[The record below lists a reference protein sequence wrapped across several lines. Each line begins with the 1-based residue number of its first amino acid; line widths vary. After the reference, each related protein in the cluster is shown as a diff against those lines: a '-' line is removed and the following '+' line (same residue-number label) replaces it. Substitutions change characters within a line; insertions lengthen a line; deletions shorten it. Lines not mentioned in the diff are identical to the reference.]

1 MKTAV
6 FYYSR
11 TGKTQVAA
19 EALAEKIS
27 GELIQIKDL
36 KNRKGIIGWL
46 RAGRDARSNKTTQIE
61 PSYIDTSN
69 YDTLCFGSPVWA
81 GKPTPA
87 FNTMIQNFE
96 ITGKDVILFLTCN
109 RTFENALKIMD
120 NKVNSKGGN
129 IIKAFAITNSGKKSD
144 QDLKNEIN
152 NLELQV

>member
-61 PSYIDTSN
+61 PSNFDTSN
-69 YDTLCFGSPVWA
+69 YDTLCFGTPVWA

-87 FNTMIQNFE
+87 FNTMLKDFE
-96 ITGKDVILFLTCN
+96 IVGKDVIIFLTCN
-109 RTFENALKIMD
+109 RTYVKPLNIMSEA
-120 NKVNSKGGN
+120 VNLEGGN
-129 IIKAFAITNSGKKSD
+129 IIKKFAIIESGKKSE
-144 QDLKNEIN
+144 QEIENEIN
-152 NLELQV
+152 NIDIPI

>member
-61 PSYIDTSN
+61 PSHFDTSN
-69 YDTLCFGSPVWA
+69 YDTLCFGTPVWA

-87 FNTMIQNFE
+87 FNTMLKDFE
-96 ITGKDVILFLTCN
+96 IVGKDVIIFLTCN
-109 RTFENALKIMD
+109 RTYVKPLNIMSEA
-120 NKVNSKGGN
+120 VNLEGGN
-129 IIKAFAITNSGKKSD
+129 IIKKFAIIESGKKSE
-144 QDLKNEIN
+144 QEIKNEIN
-152 NLELQV
+152 NIDIPI